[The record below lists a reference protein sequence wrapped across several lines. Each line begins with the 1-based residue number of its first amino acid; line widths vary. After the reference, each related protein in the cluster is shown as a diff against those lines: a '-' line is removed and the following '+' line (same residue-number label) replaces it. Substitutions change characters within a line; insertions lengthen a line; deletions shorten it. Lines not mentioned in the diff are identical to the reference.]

1 MSLSL
6 SQRVRVLPLLVL
18 LVGTTMA
25 SPASA
30 HEASSGTWF
39 PVQQPVDSY
48 ADTWGDPRSG
58 GRGHEGV
65 DVMAPQMRE
74 VYAAAN
80 GRIIKANGEDCPPG
94 TACSSFYLAIA
105 GDDGRGYFYVHLNN
119 DQPGRPDGCDG
130 RAGYEGAF
138 SPRLVRELEARGTL
152 EGVRVE
158 RGEHIGY
165 VGSSGNAACGQDQLH
180 YEIWNDHDWGAT
192 GKTNP
197 YPVLRDAEAAERVW
211 GPDGAPPAPLPVTRD
226 AGPDRVVTA
235 VRLSQQSHP
244 AADTVV
250 IVPADDY
257 APALV
262 AAPLAA
268 RLGGPVLLNAPEDA
282 DAVSDVMATEIRRLS
297 PDRVVLIGTDAQVPA
312 DMEGRVASETGLEP
326 EAVERITAP
335 DRATLSVAVA
345 EAMEDAGVAVDRPLV
360 SLGDHPVAGRE
371 WPDALAAS
379 SLGAAQHAPVLL
391 VGPDTV
397 PAPVREFLTDR
408 AVQEVRLTG
417 GPEAISAA
425 VEDDLERRG
434 LPVRRLAGPT
444 RYETALAVA
453 DELLAD
459 TDATTETVH
468 VATGRNFPDALTA
481 GPALAAGGSTLV
493 LLDGQLGPPDTVLDW
508 LRARAPGIERLHGI
522 GGTDAVTDPV
532 LERAARYAAWAR

>member
-1 MSLSL
+1 MSLS
-6 SQRVRVLPLLVL
+6 SRSHVLALVSLLL
-18 LVGTTMA
+18 LAVAGM
-25 SPASA
+25 SPAAA
-30 HEASSGTWF
+30 HEAPSDTWF
-39 PVQQPVDSY
+39 PVQLPVDSY

-74 VYAAAN
+74 VYASMS
-80 GRIIKANGEDCPPG
+80 GRIIKAEGEDCPPG
-94 TACSSFYLAIA
+94 TACSSFYLAVA

-197 YPVLRDAEAAERVW
+197 YPILRDAEAAGRVW
-211 GPDGAPPAPLPVTRD
+211 GPDGAPPAPLPTTRD
-226 AGPDRVVTA
+226 AGRDRVATA
-235 VRLSQQSHP
+235 VRLSQRTHP
-244 AADTVV
+244 AANTVV
-250 IVPADDY
+250 IAPADAY

-268 RLGGPVLLNAPEDA
+268 RLGGPVLLNAPRDG
-282 DAVSDVMATEIRRLS
+282 DAVSDVMAEEARRLA
-297 PDRVVLIGTDAQVPA
+297 PDRVVLVGTADQVPA
-312 DMEGRVASETGLEP
+312 NMEDRVAAEIGLAP

-335 DRATLSVAVA
+335 DRYTLSVAVA
-345 EAMEDAGVAVDRPLV
+345 EAMEDAGATVERPLV
-360 SLGDHPVAGRE
+360 SLGDHPVVGRE

-379 SLGAAQHAPVLL
+379 SLGAAQQAPVLL
-391 VGPDTV
+391 VRPDTV
-397 PAPVREFLTDR
+397 PRSVREFLTQR

-417 GPEAISAA
+417 GPEAIDTT
-425 VEDDLERRG
+425 VEADLERRG

-453 DELLAD
+453 DELLRD
-459 TDATTETVH
+459 TKATTETVH
-468 VATGRNFPDALTA
+468 VATGRNFPDALAA
-481 GPALAAGGSTLV
+481 GPALAAGDSMLV
-493 LLDGQLGPPDTVLDW
+493 LVDGQLGAPDSVLDW
-508 LRARAPGIERLHGI
+508 LRARAPAIDRLHGI
-522 GGTDAVTDPV
+522 GGTDAVSDPV
-532 LERAARYAAWAR
+532 LERTARYAAWPR